1 MSMRF
6 SYRLTQL
13 QQPALAIGGRWVRPH
28 ALIDVSLTGP
38 SNTRTAEGK
47 LDTASDDTV
56 FPEWMAARIGV
67 DLTNAPTGELR
78 GVTPGVV
85 SVRYAQATLR
95 IADNVERR
103 EWSAWVAFTTAP
115 LPRALLG
122 FGGFLQ
128 FFTATFHGDREE
140 VELAVNSLYPGT

>member
-1 MSMRF
+1 MTMRF
-6 SYRLTQL
+6 PYRLTQL

-28 ALIDVSLTGP
+28 PLIDVSLTGP
-38 SNTRTAEGK
+38 SNTRMAVGK
-47 LDTASDDTV
+47 LDTGADDTV
-56 FPEWMAARIGV
+56 FPGWMAARIGV

-78 GVTPGVV
+78 GVGPGVV
-85 SVRYAQATLR
+85 SVRYAQVILR
-95 IADNVERR
+95 IADNFERR
-103 EWSAWVAFTTAP
+103 EWTAWVAFTSTP

-128 FFTATFHGDREE
+128 LYTATFRGDREE